1 LREILTD
8 IADDDRR
15 AGEVIARMRAMLRK
29 ENAQMALE
37 NLNEI
42 VHEVLSLLHSELLIR
57 KVTTITDLAP
67 QLLPVIGDRVRL
79 QQVLLNLVV
88 NACDAMVDVTQAERQ
103 ITIRTEQAGDGLVH
117 ISVSDRGTGFP
128 ASDSDEMFQAFRT
141 TKPNGLGLGL
151 VVCRSIIDSHGG
163 RLSVNNNVERG
174 ATVRFSL
181 KTHKAGTIH
190 AKTGL

>member
-1 LREILTD
+1 
-8 IADDDRR
+8 
-15 AGEVIARMRAMLRK
+15 
-29 ENAQMALE
+29 MALE

-57 KVTTITDLAP
+57 KVKTITDLTP

-88 NACDAMVDVTQAERQ
+88 NACDAMADVPQAERQ
-103 ITIRTEQAGDGLVH
+103 ITIRTEQAEDGLVQV
-117 ISVSDRGTGFP
+117 SVSDRGSGFP

-141 TKPNGLGLGL
+141 TKQNGLGLGL
-151 VVCRSIIDSHGG
+151 IVCRSIIDSHGG

-181 KTHKAGTIH
+181 KTHSAGPKVH